1 MSTLP
6 IIYPS
11 ARGFGGNRW
20 IERDEEDFLDAE
32 HVQSGGSFGLVSANN
47 DQARRKRAMTKQI
60 AVITVLSIF
69 MFVLE
74 GSAAAQRHGH
84 HVKRSPQQFYYKPPY
99 YPRGNGYGY

>member
-1 MSTLP
+1 
-6 IIYPS
+6 
-11 ARGFGGNRW
+11 
-20 IERDEEDFLDAE
+20 
-32 HVQSGGSFGLVSANN
+32 
-47 DQARRKRAMTKQI
+47 MTKQI